1 MYFKPYHKADVL
13 AHTSI
18 RRFETKLG
26 EVLEPFKRMNESV
39 EECVAQLSAKFV
51 ILGVVEDIGVK
62 ANYGMGGTGSAWVP
76 FLQQFCNIQSN
87 DFLMGND
94 IAIAGH
100 FDFSQIQALIEKNA
114 HTPQE
119 KVEAYRLAVNTID
132 DEVEKL
138 IKLLVQHGKIP
149 IVIGGGHNNAYPCL
163 KGAAKALHKQGKIPL
178 SCINAINLDAHADYR
193 PQEGRHSGNAF
204 RYAEAD
210 GYLQKYCVVGLQE
223 NTIAQNVW
231 SDIVNNPFID
241 LITYEDI
248 FIHEKRSFLQ
258 AVHHAIDFTNDG
270 FVGIELDV
278 DAIENTLCSASSP
291 AGVSVQQARQYI
303 TLATKLSN
311 VAYVHI
317 CEGAASLT
325 NGQRSTTIGKLI
337 SFLTAD
343 AIKAMLEE

>member
-13 AHTSI
+13 AHTHI

-26 EVLEPFKRMNESV
+26 EVLSLFKQQQETL
-39 EECVAQLSAKFV
+39 EECVAKLTAKYV
-51 ILGVVEDIGVK
+51 IVGVVEDIGVK
-62 ANYGMGGTGSAWVP
+62 ANYGTGGTGSAWVP
-76 FLQQFCNIQSN
+76 FLQSFCNLQSN
-87 DFLMGND
+87 DFLLGESVC
-94 IAIAGH
+94 IAGH
-100 FDFSQIQALIEKNA
+100 FDFSNIQLVIEKNA

-138 IKLLVQHGKIP
+138 VKLLVLHGKIP
-149 IVIGGGHNNAYPCL
+149 IVIGGGHNNAYPCI
-163 KGAAKALHKQGKIPL
+163 KGTAKALHKLGKLEMPQ
-178 SCINAINLDAHADYR
+178 INVINLDAHADYR

-210 GYLQKYCVVGLQE
+210 GFLQKYCVLGLQE
-223 NTIAQNVW
+223 SFIAQNVW

-248 FIHEKRSFLQ
+248 FIHEKRSFRQ

-270 FVGIELDV
+270 FVGLELDV
-278 DAIENTLCSASSP
+278 DAIENTLSSAMLP
-291 AGVSVQQARQYI
+291 CGVSAQQARQYL
-303 TLATKLSN
+303 TLVGSLAK

-317 CEGAASLT
+317 AEGAATLT
-325 NGQRSTTIGKLI
+325 NGKRSDSVGKLI

-343 AIKAMLEE
+343 TIKALMDE